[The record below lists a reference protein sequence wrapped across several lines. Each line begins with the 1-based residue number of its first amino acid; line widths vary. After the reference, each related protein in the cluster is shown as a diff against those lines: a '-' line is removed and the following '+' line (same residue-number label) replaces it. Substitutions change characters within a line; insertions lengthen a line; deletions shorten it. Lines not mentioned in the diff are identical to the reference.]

1 MQAIYKKRFLARAMQ
16 EKGIGVFVDLNVA
29 PKFYKLNLMGVP
41 KGLLIIRHKGVY
53 RPIK

>member
-41 KGLLIIRHKGVY
+41 KGSHHSPQGGVQTD
-53 RPIK
+53 

>member
-41 KGLLIIRHKGVY
+41 KGVTHHSPQGGVQTD
-53 RPIK
+53 